1 MNELQIYILE
11 SGVCLALFYSIYWL
25 FLKRETFFAVN
36 RVFLI
41 LSLPLSFMIP
51 LLNVPSPFVKT
62 YPVES
67 TYTLKES
74 VGTSAASLGIMDIV
88 WLVFL
93 AGAGLFLVR
102 FFFQFIQLFLL
113 IRKHG
118 YYKFNGAK
126 IVLIDNDSAPFSF
139 FNFIFINKSDIS
151 ENDLQRILE
160 HELVHIKQYHTF
172 DLILLEL
179 VTIVQW
185 FNPFVWPYKK
195 SLKETHEYL
204 ADSAVIAQGCCKAK
218 YQLLIFEQHVG
229 LKLSELVNNF
239 NRSLIKRR
247 ITMMT
252 KIKSRGRAKFK
263 LLLILPVI
271 ALLVLVFA
279 EPQPAKSPEASGKN
293 IADKV
298 VTAEPDTTNDTAHKN
313 DKAHD
318 EKKKAEEF
326 AKQKEMEKMKQELAA
341 KEKAL
346 KMELEKTDDP
356 EKKKELKQKLTKL
369 YEYEKMLEEKY
380 RKSFDKKKK
389 AYEEML
395 KKEAELKK
403 MYKAT
408 EDPEKKKQIKEK
420 LAQIQA
426 MKAEMKNP
434 KKKETFVMTEPVKVV
449 VKDNDGNKKAIK
461 VRIDEEW
468 FAKKKELK
476 KMIAE
481 TDDPEKKA
489 QLKQKYERMQKIEA
503 MVKAQLKEKAKAE
516 KEKK

>member
-1 MNELQIYILE
+1 MNELQAYILE
-11 SGVCLALFYSIYWL
+11 SGLCLALFYSIYWL
-25 FLKRETFFAVN
+25 FLKRETFFTIN
-36 RVFLI
+36 RLFLI
-41 LSLPLSFMIP
+41 LSLPLSFLIP
-51 LLNVPSPFVKT
+51 LFNAPSPFVKT

-67 TYTLKES
+67 SYALRES

-88 WLVFL
+88 WFVFL
-93 AGAGLFLVR
+93 AGAGFFLVR

-113 IRKHG
+113 LKRHG
-118 YYKFNGAK
+118 YYRFNGAK
-126 IVLIDNDSAPFSF
+126 IVLIENDSAPFSF
-139 FNFIFINKSDIS
+139 FSFIFVNKSGIS
-151 ENDLQRILE
+151 ENDFQRILE

-172 DLILLEL
+172 DLILLEF

-229 LKLSELVNNF
+229 LKLSEIVNNF

-247 ITMMT
+247 ITMLT

-271 ALLVLVFA
+271 AFLVLVFA
-279 EPQPAKSPEASGKN
+279 EPQPAKSPEASGKG
-293 IADKV
+293 AVDKV
-298 VTAEPDTTNDTAHKN
+298 VTAETDTSNDETHKK
-313 DKAHD
+313 DKADD
-318 EKKKAEEF
+318 EKKKAEEL
-326 AKQKEMEKMKQELAA
+326 AKQKEMEKMKKELAA
-341 KEKAL
+341 KEKEL
-346 KMELEKTDDP
+346 KMALEKTEDP
-356 EKKKELKQKLTKL
+356 EKRKKLKQKLTQL
-369 YEYEKMLEEKY
+369 YVYKKMLAEKY
-380 RKSFDKKKK
+380 KKSKVEQKIV
-389 AYEEML
+389 YEEML
-395 KKEAELKK
+395 EKEAKLKK

-426 MKAEMKNP
+426 MKAEMQNQ
-434 KKKETFVMTEPVKVV
+434 KKKETFVTVEPVKVV
-449 VKDNDGNKKAIK
+449 VKDNDGNMKAIK
-461 VRIDEEW
+461 VKIDKEW

-489 QLKQKYERMQKIEA
+489 KLKKKYEEIQKIEDK
-503 MVKAQLKEKAKAE
+503 VKAQIKAKLEAE
-516 KEKK
+516 KKKK

>member
-1 MNELQIYILE
+1 MNELQVYILE
-11 SGVCLALFYSIYWL
+11 AGVCLALFYSIYWL
-25 FLKRETFFAVN
+25 FLKKETFFTIN

-41 LSLPLSFMIP
+41 LSLPLSFVIP
-51 LLNVPSPFVKT
+51 LLDVPSPFAKI
-62 YPVES
+62 YPVED
-67 TYTLKES
+67 TLTLRES
-74 VGTSAASLGIMDIV
+74 VAAPAASLGITDV
-88 WLVFL
+88 LWLVFL
-93 AGAGLFLVR
+93 AGAGFFLVR
-102 FFFQFIQLFLL
+102 FFFQLIQLFLL
-113 IRKHG
+113 VRRHG
-118 YYKFNGAK
+118 YYRFNGTK
-126 IVLIDNDSAPFSF
+126 IVLLDGDSAPFSF
-139 FNFIFINKSDIS
+139 FNFIFVNTSDIS

-160 HELVHIKQYHTF
+160 HEFVHIKQFHTF

-195 SLKETHEYL
+195 SIKETHEYL

-229 LKLSELVNNF
+229 LKLSEIVNNF

-279 EPQPAKSPEASGKN
+279 EPQPAKSPDGSG
-293 IADKV
+293 ISAAEKV
-298 VTAEPDTTNDTAHKN
+298 VTAEPDTSN
-313 DKAHD
+313 DKADD
-318 EKKKAEEF
+318 EKKKAEEL
-326 AKQKEMEKMKQELAA
+326 AKKKEQKKMQEELMA

-369 YEYEKMLEEKY
+369 YEYKKALMEKSKVETEKE
-380 RKSFDKKKK
+380 K

-395 KKEAELKK
+395 KKETKLKK
-403 MYKAT
+403 MYETTDDA
-408 EDPEKKKQIKEK
+408 EEKKKIKEK

-434 KKKETFVMTEPVKVV
+434 KKKEYFLTDEPVKVV
-449 VKDNDGNKKAIK
+449 LKDNDGHKKAIK
-461 VRIDEEW
+461 VKINEEW

-489 QLKQKYERMQKIEA
+489 QLKKKYEEMQKIEA
-503 MVKAQLKEKAKAE
+503 LVAKQTKEKLKAK

>member
-1 MNELQIYILE
+1 MNELQVYLLE
-11 SGVCLALFYSIYWL
+11 TGVCLALFYSLYWL
-25 FLKRETFFAVN
+25 FLKRETFFTIN
-36 RVFLI
+36 RLLLI
-41 LSLPLSFMIP
+41 LSPPLSFLIP

-62 YPVES
+62 YPVED
-67 TYTLKES
+67 TYILKES
-74 VGTSAASLGIMDIV
+74 VGTPAASLGITDIV

-93 AGAGLFLVR
+93 AGAGLLLVR
-102 FFFQFIQLFLL
+102 FFFQLIQLFLL
-113 IRKHG
+113 INRHG
-118 YYKFNGAK
+118 CSRLNGAK
-126 IVLIDNDSAPFSF
+126 IVLIDGDSPPFSF
-139 FNFIFINKSDIS
+139 FNYVFINKSDIS
-151 ENDLQRILE
+151 ENDFQRILE

-204 ADSAVIAQGCCKAK
+204 ADKAVIAQGCCKAK

-229 LKLSELVNNF
+229 LKLSEIVNNF

-279 EPQPAKSPEASGKN
+279 EPQSAKSPDASGKS
-293 IADKV
+293 AVDKV
-298 VTAEPDTTNDTAHKN
+298 VTSEPETTND
-313 DKAHD
+313 KADD

-326 AKQKEMEKMKQELAA
+326 AKQKEMEKMKEELAA
-341 KEKAL
+341 KEKEL
-346 KMELEKTDDP
+346 KMALEKTEDP

-369 YEYEKMLEEKY
+369 YEYKQMMAEKY
-380 RKSFDKKKK
+380 KKSDEEQERE
-389 AYEEML
+389 YEEML

-403 MYKAT
+403 MYEAT
-408 EDPEKKKQIKEK
+408 DDPEKKKQIKEK
-420 LAQIQA
+420 LVQILA
-426 MKAEMKNP
+426 MKQEMQIAE
-434 KKKETFVMTEPVKVV
+434 KKETFVMTEPVEVV

-461 VRIDEEW
+461 VKIDDEW

-489 QLKQKYERMQKIEA
+489 MLKKKYEEMQKIEDK
-503 MVKAQLKEKAKAE
+503 VKAQVTEKMKAE
-516 KEKK
+516 KKKN

>member
-1 MNELQIYILE
+1 MNELQAYILE
-11 SGVCLALFYSIYWL
+11 SGICLALFYSIYWL
-25 FLKRETFFAVN
+25 FLKRETFFIIN
-36 RVFLI
+36 RLFLI
-41 LSLPLSFMIP
+41 FSLPLSFMIP
-51 LLNVPSPFVKT
+51 LLNAPSPFTKI
-62 YPVES
+62 YPIES
-67 TYTLKES
+67 TYPLKES
-74 VGTSAASLGIMDIV
+74 MGTPAVSMGFMDII

-93 AGAGLFLVR
+93 AGAVFFLVR
-102 FFFQFIQLFLL
+102 FFFQLIQLFLL
-113 IRKHG
+113 IKKHG
-118 YYKFNGAK
+118 YHRFNGAK
-126 IVLIDNDSAPFSF
+126 IILIENDSAPFSF
-139 FNFIFINKSDIS
+139 FNFIFIHKSDIS
-151 ENDLQRILE
+151 ESGLQRILD

-204 ADSAVIAQGCCKAK
+204 ADSAVIAQGCCKAE

-229 LKLSELVNNF
+229 LKLSELINNF

-279 EPQPAKSPEASGKN
+279 EPQPAKSPEANGKS
-293 IADKV
+293 AVDKV
-298 VTAEPDTTNDTAHKN
+298 VTSEPDTANDTAHKK
-313 DKAHD
+313 DKADD
-318 EKKKAEEF
+318 EKKKAEEL
-326 AKQKEMEKMKQELAA
+326 AKQKEMEKMKEELAA
-341 KEKAL
+341 KEKDL
-346 KMELEKTDDP
+346 KAALEKTEDP

-369 YEYEKMLEEKY
+369 YEYKKILAEKY
-380 RKSFDKKKK
+380 KKSEVEQKI

-403 MYKAT
+403 MYEAT
-408 EDPEKKKQIKEK
+408 DDAEKKKQIKEK
-420 LAQIQA
+420 LAQIQ
-426 MKAEMKNP
+426 EMKT
-434 KKKETFVMTEPVKVV
+434 KMKKESFVTVEPIKVI
-449 VKDNDGNKKAIK
+449 VKDNDGKEKAIK
-461 VRIDEEW
+461 VMIDDEW

-481 TDDPEKKA
+481 TDDPEEKAKLKK
-489 QLKQKYERMQKIEA
+489 KYEQMQKIEEMA
-503 MVKAQLKEKAKAE
+503 KAQMKEKLKAE
-516 KEKK
+516 KKKK

>member
-1 MNELQIYILE
+1 MNELQVYILE

-36 RVFLI
+36 RLFLI

-51 LLNVPSPFVKT
+51 LLNIPSPFVKIYPVTNT
-62 YPVES
+62 YPL
-67 TYTLKES
+67 TES
-74 VGTSAASLGIMDIV
+74 VGTSTASVGFVDIA
-88 WLVFL
+88 WFVFL
-93 AGAGLFLVR
+93 AGAGFFLVR
-102 FFFQFIQLFLL
+102 FLFQLIQLFLL

-118 YYKFNGAK
+118 YYKLNGAK

-139 FNFIFINKSDIS
+139 INFIFINKSDIS

-160 HELVHIKQYHTF
+160 HELIHIKQYHTF

-204 ADSAVIAQGCCKAK
+204 ADNAVIAQGCSKAK

-229 LKLSELVNNF
+229 LKLSEIVNNF

-279 EPQPAKSPEASGKN
+279 EPQPAKSPEASGKS
-293 IADKV
+293 V
-298 VTAEPDTTNDTAHKN
+298 VDNAVISEPDTTND
-313 DKAHD
+313 KADD
-318 EKKKAEEF
+318 EKKKAEEL
-326 AKQKEMEKMKQELAA
+326 AKQKEMVKMKKELMA

-346 KMELEKTDDP
+346 KMELEKTEDQ

-369 YEYEKMLEEKY
+369 YEYMKVLEENY
-380 RKSFDKKKK
+380 RVETAKKKK

-395 KKEAELKK
+395 KKEDELKK

-408 EDPEKKKQIKEK
+408 DDAKKKNQIKEK

-461 VRIDEEW
+461 VMIDEEW

-476 KMIAE
+476 KLIAE

-489 QLKQKYERMQKIEA
+489 KLKEKYEQMQKIEA
-503 MVKAQLKEKAKAE
+503 MVAAKMKEKQKAE
-516 KEKK
+516 KKKK